1 MKARNTLCLLILIPL
16 FFVCG
21 CNNGSAPEPAK
32 GVTIIKFKEPAYINN
47 LLVYENKGK
56 DHFSLTRGNKCE
68 HSYWQMYPTGDK
80 DGSILGATDEVKFTE
95 SHRYPFWALPDGWYL
110 IDWAWGNLAGDSPYP
125 YIENVVLTDV
135 TYENFYDIGPDT
147 FDKSLPHIIL
157 TSKKMYEKKFIKLKD
172 IIAYAPLDD
181 NHPPFELRYF
191 NLLSGQEVVYSRS
204 DQYYFHLGLGK
215 GDLVVASNASDCLCN
230 HADQM
235 DAYWALLQNQLAT
248 LINNG
253 YLNKK

>member
-1 MKARNTLCLLILIPL
+1 MKAQKAL
-16 FFVCG
+16 FLFIIVVLFVVCG
-21 CNNGSAPEPAK
+21 CKGSSTEPDL
-32 GVTIIKFKEPAYINN
+32 GVTIVRFKEPAYINN

-80 DGSILGATDEVKFTE
+80 DGSILGATDEVNFTE

-157 TSKKMYEKKFIKLKD
+157 TAKNMYEKKFIKLKD
-172 IIAYAPLDD
+172 IIAHAPQDN
-181 NHPPFELRYF
+181 NHPPFELHYYNTISDTEIIF
-191 NLLSGQEVVYSRS
+191 SQTNQE
-204 DQYYFHLGLGK
+204 YFHMALGK
-215 GDLVVASNASDCLCN
+215 GDLVVASNVSDCLCN

-235 DAYWALLQNQLAT
+235 DEYWALLQNQLTA